1 MRIALTKFNKLM
13 IVTLNVVLSLVV
25 GFLVLDVVWGV
36 FTRYILEDP
45 ASWTN
50 ELAGFLLAWV
60 TLLGGAAAFGTKE
73 HLGVDYFVGKLHPDT
88 RKMLAIFS
96 HLVVLF
102 FALVIFVF
110 GGFKTVSESFT
121 PAMTQMTPALNLNK
135 GYLYLALP
143 IAGLFMVS
151 FTLENMLETINRPA
165 SDLDAADDA
174 VLEGEPK

>member
-1 MRIALTKFNKLM
+1 MMRASLTKFNKLM
-13 IVTLNVVLSLVV
+13 IGTLNVVLSIVV

-36 FTRYILEDP
+36 FTRYVLGDP

-88 RKMLAIFS
+88 RKSLAIFG

-102 FALVIFVF
+102 FALVIFVY
-110 GGFKTVSESFT
+110 GGFKTVSDSFT

-135 GYLYLALP
+135 GYVYLALP

-151 FTLENMLETINRPA
+151 FTLENMLETISRPA
-165 SDLDAADDA
+165 ADLYPTD
-174 VLEGEPK
+174 LEGESK